1 MRFDTPRLPGCF
13 AALVADTHRSG
24 GTELESGCG
33 EQVAGSRDHDLLFS
47 APGASFSASRASL
60 PVSHSASPPAGP
72 PLDTHGT
79 TVIAV
84 KYRDGV
90 LNVGDRRATANMA
103 VMFDRAEKVLS
114 LDDYTLIAISGSFAR
129 AMEIVR
135 YLKHS
140 FKFYARR
147 ELQPMSLDGKLSEV
161 SRAIANN
168 LPMALQG
175 IGAFIPLVSAF
186 DPRSGE
192 GRIFA
197 YDGMGARFEST
208 EFAAAGSGSERIRG
222 AFDYIVRTHRPFREM
237 SLEEALGQALILL
250 DIAADLDAATGGFSK
265 VLPVAKSIDCDG
277 IRDIPAAEMREI
289 VSRIHPREDGGLA
302 RSTE

>member
-1 MRFDTPRLPGCF
+1 VITLAASPRPGDF
-13 AALVADTHRSG
+13 LELIGEAALNSRAA
-24 GTELESGCG
+24 
-33 EQVAGSRDHDLLFS
+33 AGSGS
-47 APGASFSASRASL
+47 AAGA
-60 PVSHSASPPAGP
+60 
-72 PLDTHGT
+72 LDTHGT

-103 VMFDRAEKVLS
+103 VMFDRAEKVLT

-140 FKFYARR
+140 FKYYARR
-147 ELQPMSLDGKLSEV
+147 ELQQMSLDGKLSEV
-161 SRAIANN
+161 SRAIAGN

-186 DPRSGE
+186 DPRTGE

-208 EFAAAGSGSERIRG
+208 EFGAAGSGSERIRG
-222 AFDYIVRTHRPFREM
+222 AFDYIIRTQKPFREM
-237 SLEEALGQALILL
+237 SLDEALRQALILL
-250 DIAADLDAATGGFSK
+250 DIAADLDAATGGFAK
-265 VLPVAKSIDCDG
+265 VLPVAKAIDRDG
-277 IRDIPAAEMREI
+277 VREIDASEMRDI
-289 VSRIHPREDGGLA
+289 VSGIHPSEDAGLA
-302 RSTE
+302 QPAP